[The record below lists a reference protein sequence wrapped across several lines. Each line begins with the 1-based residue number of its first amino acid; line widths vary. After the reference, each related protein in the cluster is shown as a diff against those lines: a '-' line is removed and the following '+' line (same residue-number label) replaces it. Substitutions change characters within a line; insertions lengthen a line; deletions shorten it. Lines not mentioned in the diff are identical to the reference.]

1 MFAEREFTTA
11 QLQDAILD
19 ILYYVADVFVGDP
32 GTGGEADADFEERF
46 ADAVDVG
53 GIVLVDGLL
62 VHRLPEGARLDVCG
76 IESHA
81 HCLYV
86 IAGLTVG
93 DCRRGGVGYARSSI
107 NSSGDDLLV
116 GVLLSFDFQFG
127 VERSCAEPE
136 VGVVFRS
143 EVGVHCDA
151 LDILEQFLIECLDVL
166 VVGDVFI
173 YNRHLTT
180 ADASADVAN
189 AIVVANGFV
198 LIIRI
203 ALACLG
209 SVLQDFASLVGI
221 GADEST
227 AAGGGY
233 HLVAIER
240 QHAVLTE
247 CAERLA
253 VEV

>member
-1 MFAEREFTTA
+1 MTEPFFLRPYRGFDVA
-11 QLQDAILD
+11 D
-19 ILYYVADVFVGDP
+19 YVADVFVGDP

-86 IAGLTVG
+86 IVGLTVG
-93 DCRRGGVGYARSSI
+93 DCRRGGVGYARSST

-136 VGVVFRS
+136 VGVVFGTG
-143 EVGVHCDA
+143 VCVHCYA
-151 LDILEQFLIECLDVL
+151 LHVLEQFLIECGHACGGQCVHLQSSSDHDRFRHRCSTY
-166 VVGDVFI
+166 GSC
-173 YNRHLTT
+173 NRLLR
-180 ADASADVAN
+180 ADNKDSSRVP
-189 AIVVANGFV
+189 G
-198 LIIRI
+198 
-203 ALACLG
+203 
-209 SVLQDFASLVGI
+209 
-221 GADEST
+221 
-227 AAGGGY
+227 
-233 HLVAIER
+233 
-240 QHAVLTE
+240 
-247 CAERLA
+247 
-253 VEV
+253 

>member
-1 MFAEREFTTA
+1 M
-11 QLQDAILD
+11 
-19 ILYYVADVFVGDP
+19 G
-32 GTGGEADADFEERF
+32 
-46 ADAVDVG
+46 
-53 GIVLVDGLL
+53 
-62 VHRLPEGARLDVCG
+62 
-76 IESHA
+76 
-81 HCLYV
+81 
-86 IAGLTVG
+86 
-93 DCRRGGVGYARSSI
+93 
-107 NSSGDDLLV
+107 N
-116 GVLLSFDFQFG
+116 
-127 VERSCAEPE
+127 
-136 VGVVFRS
+136 
-143 EVGVHCDA
+143 
-151 LDILEQFLIECLDVL
+151 
-166 VVGDVFI
+166 VFI

-180 ADASADVAN
+180 TDSGTDVRHT
-189 AIVVANGFV
+189 VVVTDCFV